1 MITVVVPVYNE
12 RDNIEET
19 FRSLSAVLDQ
29 TGEEWELMFVD
40 DGSTDGS
47 FDVLR
52 RLHETHPDRVR
63 VLRFIRN
70 FGKTAAL
77 TAAFRRAR
85 GEIIITIDADL
96 QEDPAHIPEFLEK
109 IRNEGFHLVS
119 GWRKKRQDP
128 PSKTLPSRLFN
139 FVVRTM
145 TGVPLHDFNC
155 GFKAYRRQVVENI
168 RLYGE
173 FHRFIP
179 VLAAW
184 KGFRVTE
191 IPVRHRPRLRGRSK
205 FGWKRMIHGY
215 IDFVSVYLLTRFLKR
230 PMHLFGGVGSLLFLL
245 GVAINAYLSFEKL
258 VYGVG
263 LGHRPL
269 LLLGILLTL
278 SGLQLLVVGLLGE
291 MLRYHHYDPRDEY
304 VLEIELGPPSG
315 G

>member
-1 MITVVVPVYNE
+1 MISVVVPVFNE
-12 RDNIEET
+12 AENLPET
-19 FRSLSAVLDQ
+19 WRELARVLDEV
-29 TGEEWELMFVD
+29 GEPWEILFVD

-47 FDVLR
+47 FEILK
-52 RLHETHPDRVR
+52 RLHEENPSRVR

-77 TAAFRRAR
+77 TAAFRRVQ
-85 GEIIITIDADL
+85 GEVIVTIDADL
-96 QEDPAHIPEFLEK
+96 QEDPAHIREFLRK
-109 IRNEGFHLVS
+109 IREEGYHLVS
-119 GWRKKRQDP
+119 GWRKKRRDP

-139 FVVRTM
+139 FVVRTL

-155 GFKAYRRQVVENI
+155 GFKAYRREVVENI

-191 IPVRHRPRLRGRSK
+191 IPVRHRPRRHGKSK

-230 PMHLFGGVGSLLFLL
+230 PMHLFGGVGSLFFLL
-245 GVAINAYLSFEKL
+245 GVAINAYLSFEKI
-258 VYGVG
+258 VYHRG
-263 LGHRPL
+263 LGYRPL
-269 LLLGILLTL
+269 LLLGVLLTL

-291 MLRYHHYDPRDEY
+291 MLRYHHYEPRDEY
-304 VLEIELGPPSG
+304 VLEQELL
-315 G
+315 

>member
-1 MITVVVPVYNE
+1 MISVVVPLFNE
-12 RDNIEET
+12 KENLPETWEGLSRVLEEM
-19 FRSLSAVLDQ
+19 
-29 TGEEWELMFVD
+29 GEPWEILFVD

-47 FDVLR
+47 FEFLK
-52 RLHETHPDRVR
+52 RLHEENPDRVR

-77 TAAFRRAR
+77 NAAFRRAR
-85 GEIIITIDADL
+85 GEVILTIDADL
-96 QEDPAHIPEFLEK
+96 QEDPTHIREFLHK
-109 IRNEGFHLVS
+109 IREEGYHLVS
-119 GWRKKRQDP
+119 GWRKKRRDP
-128 PSKTLPSRLFN
+128 PSKTIPSRLFN

-155 GFKAYRRQVVENI
+155 GFKAYRREVVENV

-191 IPVRHRPRLRGRSK
+191 IPVHHRPRLRGKSK

-230 PMHLFGGVGSLLFLL
+230 PMHLFGGVGSLFFLV
-245 GVAINAYLSFEKL
+245 GVAINAFLSFEKI
-258 VYGVG
+258 VFQKG

-269 LLLGILLTL
+269 LLLGVLLTL
-278 SGLQLLVVGLLGE
+278 SGLQLLVLGLLGE
-291 MLRYHHYDPRDEY
+291 MLRYHHFDPQDEF
-304 VLEIELGPPSG
+304 VIEQELL
-315 G
+315 